1 MALSRPFKENRC
13 ELPSCTPSSL
23 FRAIDGETYL
33 ALSQNAIALQAPQH
47 FRPSQLQA
55 NCDCWFA
62 RQSVSPVIS
71 FSTPGTARSP
81 LHPVISS
88 IAWTQRRWR
97 RCPGQQPAAES
108 RAQLPWK
115 QSTGRNSNRNKCYW
129 YICVFR
135 CVVVAIFYVVPIKMM
150 IKIAGKR
157 RIKLCLLSL

>member
-1 MALSRPFKENRC
+1 MVSWRLGQPVRAPSHVLIIIFYIYIFFPCSVAFESDTANEMALSRPFKENRC

-62 RQSVSPVIS
+62 RQSVSSVIS
-71 FSTPGTARSP
+71 FSTPGTAGSP

-88 IAWTQRRWR
+88 IAWTHWR
-97 RCPGQQPAAES
+97 
-108 RAQLPWK
+108 
-115 QSTGRNSNRNKCYW
+115 
-129 YICVFR
+129 
-135 CVVVAIFYVVPIKMM
+135 
-150 IKIAGKR
+150 
-157 RIKLCLLSL
+157 